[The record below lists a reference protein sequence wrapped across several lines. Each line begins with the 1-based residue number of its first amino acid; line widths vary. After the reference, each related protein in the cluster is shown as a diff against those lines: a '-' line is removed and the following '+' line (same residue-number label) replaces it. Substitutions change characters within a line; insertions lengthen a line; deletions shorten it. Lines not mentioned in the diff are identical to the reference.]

1 MNSRIYENAL
11 TTVEWPHEDY
21 IPAILCPITGMV
33 VSLGFGPEQDPNQ
46 ANPRSPEDEKCPTL
60 LFRYNYETGME
71 FIRSE
76 LADAILEKKR
86 QLVEAGEAEDEEDLD
101 DLEIISEHL
110 EDLGQAPMV
119 IDMPTYALSGDGVT
133 IGLDLAR
140 DFPGN

>member
-11 TTVEWPHEDY
+11 TTVEWPHEDH

-33 VSLGFGPEQDPNQ
+33 VSLGFRPEQDPNQ
-46 ANPRSPEDEKCPTL
+46 DAPLSPVDEKCPTL

-76 LADAILEKKR
+76 LADVVLKKKR

-101 DLEIISEHL
+101 DLTIISEHL
-110 EDLGQAPMV
+110 EDLGQAPM
-119 IDMPTYALSGDGVT
+119 ILDMPTFGLPGDGIVL
-133 IGLDLAR
+133 GLDLAR
-140 DFPGN
+140 ALS